1 MARPS
6 SYDDQLRARLVEV
19 TADTIARSG
28 TEALSLRR
36 LAAAAGTSTNAI
48 YALFGSKPELV
59 AAVVAEG
66 LSSFGAAQA
75 AALDPRRD
83 SREDAVALGHAYRDW
98 ALDHPALYM
107 VMFGGRTVPKDRTA
121 PGAAPVPGITPL
133 VSAVERLVADG
144 VVDGDSVPEVAW
156 TIWSVA
162 HGMVSLEIAEG
173 MPRRVER
180 RAVYDR
186 ALRVILDGWT
196 AQVPRG

>member
-107 VMFGGRTVPKDRTA
+107 VMFGGRTVLKDRTA

-180 RAVYDR
+180 RVVYDR

-196 AQVPRG
+196 AQVPRS